1 MAKVK
6 LEQKF
11 HDIREVITPGWKID
25 KIKLK
30 YILRKKEEI
39 QKITDLI
46 EIDTRV
52 TKRYES
58 NSFESCKMNY
68 ILSINKKG
76 TNIAN
81 IYIGIGSNQN
91 ASFDEQNK
99 TLILEYNPNKVDAF
113 KEIEY
118 IQDLIFIDIHRR
130 EIMSIDM
137 AYDMFIPITELQYEK
152 RRINEYECKIGHE
165 RTETI
170 YLRKMGNNGAV
181 RIYDKTLEMN
191 GGNEETEE
199 ETGEVKKSKYFGD
212 CTRYEIRIKPGK
224 YKKEFNFLS
233 PWLLEEFAKLHKL
246 SLKEEGQENK
256 ILEEIYK
263 YNGNDFSNL
272 LVVHAGAERKLNNR
286 AKKKYKELYEE
297 IKKMALATTKTTNI
311 FKDFNTDKMIKPIN
325 DYLKYITTD
334 KNNQILLHNI
344 LLKN

>member
-58 NSFESCKMNY
+58 NYFESCKMNY
-68 ILSINKKG
+68 VLSINKKG

-91 ASFDEQNK
+91 VSFDEQNK

-137 AYDMFIPITELQYEK
+137 AYDMFIPIAELQYEK

-165 RTETI
+165 RIETI

-199 ETGEVKKSKYFGD
+199 ETGEVKKCKYFGD

-246 SLKEEGQENK
+246 SLKEESQEDK
-256 ILEEIYK
+256 ILKEIETRK
-263 YNGNDFSNL
+263 GADFNNL
-272 LVVHAGAERKLNNR
+272 LLIHLGYIDRVHKNKRKE
-286 AKKKYKELYEE
+286 YKELYQE
-297 IKKMALATTKTTNI
+297 IKKMALVTTKTTNI
-311 FKDFNTDKMIKPIN
+311 FIDFNTDKMLKPIN